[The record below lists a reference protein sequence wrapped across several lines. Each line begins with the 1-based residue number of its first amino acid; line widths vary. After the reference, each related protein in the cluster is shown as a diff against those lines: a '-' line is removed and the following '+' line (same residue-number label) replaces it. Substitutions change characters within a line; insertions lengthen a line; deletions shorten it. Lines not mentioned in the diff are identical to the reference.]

1 VSLPETFTSEGTYR
15 LLPFA
20 KNQVMVRFE
29 NLADRFDSHSN
40 ETTYLDL
47 NEFASNLYSSVNGD
61 NKPQGI
67 VIEEVSL

>member
-1 VSLPETFTSEGTYR
+1 
-15 LLPFA
+15 
-20 KNQVMVRFE
+20 MVRFE

-40 ETTYLDL
+40 ETTYLNL
-47 NEFASNLYSSVNGD
+47 NEFASNLYSSVNGE